1 MTVAASVQPA
11 VGVVG
16 PIQASQPIMLL
27 PSRIIMGIG
36 ITTGRRWVKVKV
48 KVEAEGVLHRRR
60 PPPVAAA
67 VAVAVARHDPLYFVL
82 YTVTLLSLLLCFRS
96 SLSILFYTV
105 ALLLSLLRLLFAF
118 E

>member
-1 MTVAASVQPA
+1 VSVQPT

-16 PIQASQPIMLL
+16 PVQAPQPIMLL
-27 PSRIIMGIG
+27 PSRIVIGIG
-36 ITTGRRWVKVKV
+36 RGRVKVKV